1 MSVSNDSTGI
11 STNVDGKP
19 LLSSSFLEFCVKVR
33 NNDPSILPAV
43 NKPFCIRRMCEREDM
58 ELADALLE
66 NTSVTYL
73 RLETEKYTKSSAEAM
88 AKYLRTSKCLQRLH
102 WNGEIHAE
110 LRHWEEILC
119 CFLPAIQESTSL
131 KELHITFPVTGGPSH
146 LALENMLTHSQSLQY

>member
-73 RLETEKYTKSSAEAM
+73 QLETGNYTKSSAEAI
-88 AKYLRTSKCLQRLH
+88 AKVVHTSKHLKHIH
-102 WNGEIHAE
+102 WNEDWDHL
-110 LRHWEEILC
+110 LRHREAMFS
-119 CFLPAIQESTSL
+119 CFLPAIQEST
-131 KELHITFPVTGGPSH
+131 
-146 LALENMLTHSQSLQY
+146 